1 MCCVSVFPLFLLCC
15 THTHMCFRP
24 QCTLHDMI
32 SNSLFLVMLSSEER
46 MQLAAAAPAASFQH
60 SSLMVVTMEFYRR
73 STYAWKRKRYIL
85 ELTRGGGAEREYE
98 GKIRL
103 FVMEIYNPNFLNYI

>member
-1 MCCVSVFPLFLLCC
+1 
-15 THTHMCFRP
+15 
-24 QCTLHDMI
+24 MI
-32 SNSLFLVMLSSEER
+32 SNSLFLAVLSSEER
-46 MQLAAAAPAASFQH
+46 MQLAAAPAAASSQH
-60 SSLMVVTMEFYRR
+60 SSLMVVTMEFYRH

-85 ELTRGGGAEREYE
+85 ELTRGGEWRENMR